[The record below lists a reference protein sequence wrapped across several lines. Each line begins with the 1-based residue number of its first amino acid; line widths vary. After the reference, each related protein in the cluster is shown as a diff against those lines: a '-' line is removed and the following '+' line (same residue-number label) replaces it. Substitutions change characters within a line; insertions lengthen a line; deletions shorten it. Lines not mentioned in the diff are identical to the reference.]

1 MATSFQSQ
9 LLNFRKMKHEFSPQI
24 LRDGKILYDKHAVV
38 SSTIAQFT
46 DNSVKISSQVQGN
59 FGNNYCCEI
68 EIDRHESEILDSN
81 CDCPHHSDC
90 MHLACLLIH
99 LENHFEALVVQHFDG
114 KNKKKIA
121 NAQDP
126 KSAQLKKVL
135 QHAEKKEQA
144 RKEKERE
151 KEDLQ
156 DYCLSAE
163 LLGRSAFFVPEE
175 EFNKEQGELSLL
187 FVPIGPF
194 PFKQIE
200 VQIAIRLPF
209 FSACCSTFLS

>member
-135 QHAEKKEQA
+135 QHAEKKGRRIAICTSICLKGKGPIGTKRSESSPCSLLNSSSGTKKA
-144 RKEKERE
+144 
-151 KEDLQ
+151 DLPRS
-156 DYCLSAE
+156 SAE
-163 LLGRSAFFVPEE
+163 R
-175 EFNKEQGELSLL
+175 Q
-187 FVPIGPF
+187 
-194 PFKQIE
+194 
-200 VQIAIRLPF
+200 
-209 FSACCSTFLS
+209 